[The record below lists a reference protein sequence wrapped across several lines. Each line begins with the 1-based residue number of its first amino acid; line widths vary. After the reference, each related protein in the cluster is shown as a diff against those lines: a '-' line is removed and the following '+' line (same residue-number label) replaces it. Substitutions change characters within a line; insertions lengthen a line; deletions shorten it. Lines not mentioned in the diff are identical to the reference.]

1 MPSKSTI
8 EKLENR
14 NRQLERE
21 VAESRKA
28 IGDIQKEQLFSEKV
42 LDSLP
47 GIFYLYDQHGKL
59 IRWNKNHET
68 LTGFSAEELPRRK
81 MFDWFSAEDRKR
93 VAEEVDR
100 IYAEGT
106 RSSIETGL
114 IVKSGVSVPYYL
126 TGVRMTVEG
135 KIYVLGVGIDLTE
148 QKKIEE
154 ALRKSEE
161 KYRAIFENAVE
172 GIYQTTYD
180 GQLVNANPAMARML
194 GYPSVDN
201 LLTSVNDVGHD
212 LYVSVAARREFL
224 GLLERNTPVSGF
236 EVEFRRRDGQHI
248 WVSLNARPITEA
260 DGRLRLIEGII
271 HDITERKRQADALR
285 EREAYLRE
293 ENLRLRSNIRDR
305 YRFGD
310 IIGKSPA
317 MQEVYELILKA
328 AATNANAIVYGE
340 SGTGKEL
347 VARAIH
353 RLSDRKEGP
362 FIPVNCGAI
371 PENLLESEFFGYRK
385 GAFTGAAADKEGY
398 LDLAD
403 GGTLFLD
410 ELGEIG
416 PNLQVKLLR
425 VLEGGGY
432 SAVGGREVKK
442 PDVRII
448 AATNRDLKAQ
458 VNRGLM
464 REDFFYRIHI
474 IPIHLPPLRERRE
487 DIPLLI
493 EHFALAGGMM
503 EDAPPF
509 TGEMLEAMMRHDWP
523 GNVREL
529 QNVLQRYVTLGHF
542 SLQKD
547 NAKVFSGAA
556 ATVEEP
562 LIEEGQSHAELMDAY
577 EKQLLIQT
585 LRFCHWNREKAALR
599 LNIPIRTFYRKMRK
613 HCLKRQEMPEMA
625 CYPNPLNTY

>member
-1 MPSKSTI
+1 
-8 EKLENR
+8 
-14 NRQLERE
+14 
-21 VAESRKA
+21 
-28 IGDIQKEQLFSEKV
+28 
-42 LDSLP
+42 
-47 GIFYLYDQHGKL
+47 
-59 IRWNKNHET
+59 
-68 LTGFSAEELPRRK
+68 
-81 MFDWFSAEDRKR
+81 
-93 VAEEVDR
+93 
-100 IYAEGT
+100 
-106 RSSIETGL
+106 
-114 IVKSGVSVPYYL
+114 
-126 TGVRMTVEG
+126 
-135 KIYVLGVGIDLTE
+135 
-148 QKKIEE
+148 
-154 ALRKSEE
+154 
-161 KYRAIFENAVE
+161 
-172 GIYQTTYD
+172 
-180 GQLVNANPAMARML
+180 ML
-194 GYPSVDN
+194 GYASVDD
-201 LLTSVNDVGHD
+201 LLASVNDVGRD
-212 LYVSVAARREFL
+212 LYVSAAARRKFL
-224 GLLERNTPVSGF
+224 DLLERNAPVSGY
-236 EVEFRRRDGQHI
+236 EVEFCRRDGRHI

-271 HDITERKRQADALR
+271 HDITERKHQADALR
-285 EREAYLRE
+285 EREAYLRK

-328 AATNANAIVYGE
+328 AATDANAIVYGE

-353 RLSDRKEGP
+353 RLSDRKEGR

-371 PENLLESEFFGYRK
+371 PETLLESEFFGYRK

-474 IPIHLPPLRERRE
+474 IPIHLPSLRERRE

-493 EHFALAGGMM
+493 EHFMQSAGDREEG
-503 EDAPPF
+503 PPL

-529 QNVLQRYVTLGHF
+529 QNVLQRYRSLNQFDLLKEPVCLPPLGNDKTDKTPEAQDPSFHTAMVGF
-542 SLQKD
+542 
-547 NAKVFSGAA
+547 
-556 ATVEEP
+556 ERR
-562 LIEEGQSHAELMDAY
+562 
-577 EKQLLIQT
+577 LLV
-585 LRFCHWNREKAALR
+585 AALEKHQWR
-599 LNIPIRTFYRKMRK
+599 REDAARSIGLPMRTFYRKLK
-613 HCLKRQEMPEMA
+613 HHGLIRHKKRQ
-625 CYPNPLNTY
+625 

>member
-1 MPSKSTI
+1 MPANPDIKQ
-8 EKLENR
+8 LVNR
-14 NRQLERE
+14 IRHLERAL
-21 VAESRKA
+21 AESRQA
-28 IGDIQKEQLFSEKV
+28 IGDIQREQLFSEKV

-47 GIFYLYDQHGKL
+47 GIFYLYDEHGKI

-68 LTGFSAEELPRRK
+68 LTGFSAEELPQRNI
-81 MFDWFSAEDRKR
+81 FDWFSGDDKKR
-93 VAEEVDR
+93 VAEVVDR
-100 IYAEGT
+100 IYSEGT
-106 RSSIETGL
+106 RSSIEARL
-114 IVKSGVSVPYYL
+114 IIKSGARVPYYF
-126 TGVRMTVEG
+126 TGVRMTVDG
-135 KIYVLGVGIDLTE
+135 RKYLLGMGIDLTE
-148 QKKIEE
+148 QKQIEE

-194 GYPSVDN
+194 GYASVDD
-201 LLTSVNDVGHD
+201 LLASVNDIGQD
-212 LYVSVAARREFL
+212 LYLSVAARRKFL
-224 GLLERNTPVSGF
+224 DLLERNAPVSGY
-236 EVEFRRRDGQHI
+236 EVEFRHRDGRHI

-260 DGRLRLIEGII
+260 GGRLRLIEGII

-285 EREAYLRE
+285 EREAYLQK
-293 ENLRLRSNIRDR
+293 ENLRLRSNIGDR

-328 AATNANAIVYGE
+328 AATDANAIIYGE

-353 RLSDRKEGP
+353 RLSDRKEGR

-371 PENLLESEFFGYRK
+371 PETLLESEFFGYRK

-398 LDLAD
+398 LDRAD

-432 SAVGGREVKK
+432 SAVGGRTVKK

-474 IPIHLPPLRERRE
+474 IPIHLPSLRERRE

-493 EHFALAGGMM
+493 EHFMQSAGDTEEG
-503 EDAPPF
+503 PPL
-509 TGEMLEAMMRHDWP
+509 TGEKLEAMMRHDWP

-529 QNVLQRYVTLGHF
+529 QNVLQRYRSLNQFDLLKEPVCLPPLG
-542 SLQKD
+542 D
-547 NAKVFSGAA
+547 AKTDIPS
-556 ATVEEP
+556 
-562 LIEEGQSHAELMDAY
+562 DAQDPSFHTAMVGF
-577 EKQLLIQT
+577 ERQLLVTALEKHQW
-585 LRFCHWNREKAALR
+585 RREDAARSIGL
-599 LNIPIRTFYRKMRK
+599 PMRTFYRK
-613 HCLKRQEMPEMA
+613 LKYHGLIRHKKCQ
-625 CYPNPLNTY
+625 

>member
-1 MPSKSTI
+1 MPSKSHI
-8 EKLENR
+8 EQLENR
-14 NRQLERE
+14 IRHLEKV
-21 VAESRKA
+21 VAESRRA

-68 LTGFSAEELPRRK
+68 LTGFSAEELPLRE
-81 MFDWFSAEDRKR
+81 MFDWFSGKDRQR
-93 VAEEVDR
+93 VVEAVER
-100 IYAEGT
+100 IYADGM
-106 RSSIETGL
+106 RSSIEAGL
-114 IVKSGVSVPYYL
+114 IVKNGTVVPYYL
-126 TGVRMTVEG
+126 TGVRMTVEDR
-135 KIYVLGVGIDLTE
+135 IYVLGVGIDLTE
-148 QKKIEE
+148 QKKIED

-172 GIYQTTYD
+172 GIYQTTTE
-180 GQLVNANPAMARML
+180 GRLVNANPAMARML
-194 GYPSVDN
+194 GYASVTD
-201 LLTSVNDVGHD
+201 LVASVEDIGKD
-212 LYVSVAARREFL
+212 LYVSAAARREFL
-224 GLLERNTPVSGF
+224 DLLERNAPVSGY
-236 EVEFRRRDGQHI
+236 EVEFRCRDGRHI

-260 DGRLRLIEGII
+260 DGRLRLIEGIV

-285 EREAYLRE
+285 EREAYLRK

-305 YRFGD
+305 YRFGE

-317 MQEVYELILKA
+317 MQEVYEWILKA
-328 AATNANAIVYGE
+328 AATDANAIIYGE

-353 RLSDRKEGP
+353 RLSDRKDGR

-385 GAFTGAAADKEGY
+385 GAFTGATADKEGY

-432 SAVGGREVKK
+432 TAVGGRDVKK

-458 VNRGLM
+458 VNRGFM

-474 IPIHLPPLRERRE
+474 IPIYLPPLRERRE

-493 EHFALAGGMM
+493 EHFVRLGGTM

-509 TGEMLEAMMRHDWP
+509 TGEILEALMRYDWP

-542 SLQKD
+542 SLLED
-547 NAKVFSGAA
+547 CAKTLSVAPA
-556 ATVEEP
+556 MVEAP
-562 LIEEGQSHAELMDAY
+562 LIEEGKSHAELMDAY

-585 LRFCHWNREKAALR
+585 LRSCQWNREKAALR
-599 LNIPIRTFYRKMRK
+599 LNIPIRTFYRKMSK
-613 HCLKRQEMPEMA
+613 HCLKRQEMP
-625 CYPNPLNTY
+625 

>member
-1 MPSKSTI
+1 
-8 EKLENR
+8 
-14 NRQLERE
+14 
-21 VAESRKA
+21 
-28 IGDIQKEQLFSEKV
+28 
-42 LDSLP
+42 
-47 GIFYLYDQHGKL
+47 
-59 IRWNKNHET
+59 
-68 LTGFSAEELPRRK
+68 
-81 MFDWFSAEDRKR
+81 
-93 VAEEVDR
+93 
-100 IYAEGT
+100 
-106 RSSIETGL
+106 
-114 IVKSGVSVPYYL
+114 
-126 TGVRMTVEG
+126 MTVDG
-135 KIYVLGVGIDLTE
+135 RKYLLGMGIDLTE
-148 QKKIEE
+148 QKQIEE

-180 GQLVNANPAMARML
+180 GQLLNANPAMARML
-194 GYPSVDN
+194 GYASVDD
-201 LLTSVNDVGHD
+201 LLAAVNDISQD
-212 LYVSVAARREFL
+212 LYVSAAARREFL
-224 GLLERNTPVSGF
+224 DVLEQNEPVSGY
-236 EVEFRRRDGQHI
+236 EVEFRRRDGRHI
-248 WVSLNARPITEA
+248 WVSLNARPIAEA

-271 HDITERKRQADALR
+271 HDMTEKKRQADALR
-285 EREAYLRE
+285 EREAYLRK

-305 YRFGD
+305 YRFED
-310 IIGKSPA
+310 IIGKSAA
-317 MQEVYELILKA
+317 MQEVYEMILKA
-328 AATNANAIVYGE
+328 AATDANAIVYGE

-353 RLSDRKEGP
+353 RLSDRKAGR

-398 LDLAD
+398 LDMAD

-493 EHFALAGGMM
+493 EHFALSGGTM

-509 TGEMLEAMMRHDWP
+509 TGEMLEAMMRYDWP

-529 QNVLQRYVTLGHF
+529 QNVLQRYVTLGYF

-547 NAKVFSGAA
+547 NAKALSLAA

-562 LIEEGQSHAELMDAY
+562 LIEEGKSHAELMDAY

-599 LNIPIRTFYRKMRK
+599 LNIPIRTFYRKMSK
-613 HCLKRQEMPEMA
+613 YCLKRQEMPEMA
-625 CYPNPLNTY
+625 CYPNLSNTHQL

>member
-1 MPSKSTI
+1 MPLNSYI
-8 EKLENR
+8 EKLESR
-14 NRQLERE
+14 IRQLENE

-47 GIFYLYDQHGKL
+47 GIFYLYDQHGRI

-68 LTGFSAEELPRRK
+68 LTGFSAEELPLRN
-81 MFDWFSAEDRKR
+81 MFDWFSGEDGKR
-93 VAEEVDR
+93 VAEVVER
-100 IYAEGT
+100 IYTEGT
-106 RSSIETGL
+106 RSSIEAGL
-114 IVKSGVSVPYYL
+114 IVKSGASVPYYF
-126 TGVRMTVEG
+126 TGVRMTVDG
-135 KIYVLGVGIDLTE
+135 RKYLLGVGIDLTE
-148 QKKIEE
+148 QKQIED

-194 GYPSVDN
+194 GYASVDD
-201 LLTSVNDVGHD
+201 LLAAVNDIGQD
-212 LYVSVAARREFL
+212 LYVSAAARREFID
-224 GLLERNTPVSGF
+224 LLEHNAPVSGY
-236 EVEFRRRDGQHI
+236 EVEFRRRDGRHI
-248 WVSLNARPITEA
+248 WVSLNARPITEV

-271 HDITERKRQADALR
+271 HDITERRRQADALR
-285 EREAYLRE
+285 EREAYLQK

-305 YRFGD
+305 YRFED

-328 AATNANAIVYGE
+328 AATDANAIIYGE

-353 RLSDRKEGP
+353 RLSDRKEGR

-385 GAFTGAAADKEGY
+385 GAFTGAAAHKEGY

-410 ELGEIG
+410 ELGETG

-432 SAVGGREVKK
+432 SAVGGRDVKK

-464 REDFFYRIHI
+464 REDFFYRVHI
-474 IPIHLPPLRERRE
+474 IPIQLPSLRERRE

-493 EHFALAGGMM
+493 EHFMQSEGDTEEG
-503 EDAPPF
+503 PPL

-529 QNVLQRYVTLGHF
+529 QNVLQRYRSLNQFDLLKEQVCLPPSKNDKIDTDLEAQDAFFNKAMAGFERRLLVTALEKH
-542 SLQKD
+542 QWRRD
-547 NAKVFSGAA
+547 EAA
-556 ATVEEP
+556 RSIG
-562 LIEEGQSHAELMDAY
+562 L
-577 EKQLLIQT
+577 
-585 LRFCHWNREKAALR
+585 
-599 LNIPIRTFYRKMRK
+599 PIRTFYRK
-613 HCLKRQEMPEMA
+613 LKRYDLIRHKKCQ
-625 CYPNPLNTY
+625 

>member
-8 EKLENR
+8 EQLKKR
-14 NRQLERE
+14 IRQLEKE

-68 LTGFSAEELPRRK
+68 LTGFSAEELPRRE

-100 IYAEGT
+100 IYAEGM
-106 RSSIETGL
+106 RSGIETGL
-114 IVKSGVSVPYYL
+114 IVKSGAVVPYYL
-126 TGVRMTVEG
+126 TGVRMTVEDR
-135 KIYVLGVGIDLTE
+135 IYILGVGIDLTE
-148 QKKIEE
+148 QKLIEE
-154 ALRKSEE
+154 ALRTSEE

-172 GIYQTTYD
+172 GIYQTTTD
-180 GQLVNANPAMARML
+180 GLLVNANPAMARML
-194 GYPSVDN
+194 GYTSVDE
-201 LLTSVNDVGHD
+201 LMTSVKDVGHD
-212 LYVSVAARREFL
+212 LYVTVTARRRFL
-224 GLLERNTPVSGF
+224 DILERNEPVSGY
-236 EVEFRRRDGQHI
+236 EVEFRRRDGRHI
-248 WVSLNARPITEA
+248 WVSLNARPITET
-260 DGRLRLIEGII
+260 DGRLRLIEGIV
-271 HDITERKRQADALR
+271 HDITERRRQADALR
-285 EREAYLRE
+285 EREAYLRK

-310 IIGKSPA
+310 IIGKSLA
-317 MQEVYELILKA
+317 MQEVYEWILKA
-328 AATNANAIVYGE
+328 AATDANAIIYGE

-353 RLSDRKEGP
+353 RLSDRKEGR

-371 PENLLESEFFGYRK
+371 PENLLESEFFGYLK

-432 SAVGGREVKK
+432 SAVGGRDVKK

-448 AATNRDLKAQ
+448 AATNRDLRAQ

-474 IPIHLPPLRERRE
+474 LPIHLPPLRERRE

-493 EHFALAGGMM
+493 EHFAQSSGDAA
-503 EDAPPF
+503 EAPPL

-529 QNVLQRYVTLGHF
+529 QNVLQRYRSLNDFDLIKEPSCLPPLGHG
-542 SLQKD
+542 
-547 NAKVFSGAA
+547 GAD
-556 ATVEEP
+556 
-562 LIEEGQSHAELMDAY
+562 HAGEVPEAGFQTAMVNF
-577 EKQLLIQT
+577 ERQLLV
-585 LRFCHWNREKAALR
+585 AALEKHQWHR
-599 LNIPIRTFYRKMRK
+599 ESAAQSLGLPMRTFYRK
-613 HCLKRQEMPEMA
+613 LKRHGLIRHKKCQ
-625 CYPNPLNTY
+625 